1 MASLFSEK
9 DSGDVLMW
17 DMGDFAS
24 KLVRMKKPKNQLEV
38 VEYKMVAHGDAD
50 IAVNME
56 AVAQEMKEMQG
67 CQVSLMVPLSISKAR
82 VVQEERM
89 RKIGSSRISSNEE
102 KAILESCMAA
112 AKKILAEEWK
122 ASGILAEELAFP
134 CCETS
139 NMVIDGYAVPRLQGF
154 QGTRIQVSCLVVGMP
169 VAYAERIEQ
178 FFKRGMIKRH
188 QIVHEA
194 QMMRRFAKRAM
205 LSGIYGDVGERATQ
219 IFIIRE
225 GNLSYVKEFPRG
237 AAVATQLLERELHME
252 EAAVV
257 KQQYAQR
264 HRDISE
270 ERRQMIHGVLLPE
283 ARLWAEDLRAIVHA
297 AAPYSSNAVSL
308 FGGGS
313 MIPEIS
319 ETMEQT
325 SLVYPQD
332 IIPQLSLPHDCT
344 WTPVAILSR
353 FAYEQ
358 ETR

>member
-1 MASLFSEK
+1 M
-9 DSGDVLMW
+9 LMW
-17 DMGDFAS
+17 DMGDSAS
-24 KLVRMKKPKNQLEV
+24 KLVHMKKSGKGWEV
-38 VEYKMVAHGDAD
+38 AECRMVAHGDAD
-50 IAVNME
+50 IAQNLE
-56 AVAQEMKEMQG
+56 AVAQEVKGLRE
-67 CQVSLMVPLSISKAR
+67 CRVFLMVPPSISKAR
-82 VVQEERM
+82 VVQEERT
-89 RKIGSSRISSNEE
+89 RKIGSSRISGQEE

-112 AKKILAEEWK
+112 ARKILAEEWK
-122 ASGILAEELAFP
+122 ASGILAGELTFP
-134 CCETS
+134 CCEAS

-154 QGTRIQVSCLVVGMP
+154 QGSRIQVNLLVVGMP

-178 FFKRGMIKRH
+178 FFRRGMIKRH
-188 QIVHEA
+188 QMLHEA

-225 GNLSYVKEFPRG
+225 GNLSYMKEFPRG
-237 AAVATQLLERELHME
+237 AGACTRLLERELHME

-264 HRDISE
+264 HQDISE
-270 ERRQMIHGVLLPE
+270 DRRQMIHGVLLPE
-283 ARLWAEDLRAIVHA
+283 ARLWAEDLKAVVHA
-297 AAPYSSNAVSL
+297 AAPYSSNAAFL

-313 MIPEIS
+313 MTPEIS
-319 ETMEQT
+319 EALEES
-325 SLVYPQD
+325 SLVYPSD

-344 WTPVAILSR
+344 WTPAAILSR